1 MEETLKLKA
10 PLSVNF
16 YEHIGENFKGRLA
29 YASTTVP
36 VIPSLPLVCILNT
49 ILKKNLTFL
58 NLNLN
63 VFLWPC
69 KAL

>member
-36 VIPSLPLVCILNT
+36 VIPSLSLVCILNT
-49 ILKKNLTFL
+49 IFKKILL
-58 NLNLN
+58 S
-63 VFLWPC
+63 
-69 KAL
+69 